1 MKLVMAKL
9 LWHFDLE
16 QRFPDNWGDQ
26 RVYLVW
32 EKPPMMVKLKPVRR

>member
-16 QRFPDNWGDQ
+16 QRFPGNWGDQ
-26 RVYLVW
+26 RAYLVW